1 MNAWCAIRKAIAWKS
16 RPDEP
21 QPNTLRDVAMKI
33 LVALLFAGLLA
44 PRAVAQQTAP
54 AWPPVTQ
61 SAKPWTR
68 WWWPGS
74 AVDKA
79 QLTAQL
85 TAIAKAGI
93 GGVEITPIYGVR
105 GGEAHYIDF
114 LSPRWMEM
122 LEHTT
127 AEAARLG
134 LGVDMATGTGW
145 PFGGPS
151 VIQTDGSS
159 GLALID
165 GKLTGKPTAM
175 KVKRPAPGGEG
186 LVLDPYSPAALD
198 RYLRPFSKA
207 LAELP
212 GPGAGGRGLRSQFH
226 DSFEYYNASWTAQLP
241 AVFRQMHGYDIQT
254 FAVQLGGEQPI
265 DDDTL
270 GRIKG
275 DYRRTLARL
284 HLDYVNAWVAW
295 AHAEGFKA
303 RNQAHGAPGNLLD
316 LYGVAD
322 IPETESFGL
331 TALPIVGL
339 RTDPVGVSVDP
350 DPPSVTIGRFASSA
364 AHVMGR
370 PLASSETLTWLR
382 ENFRESPAAAKPQ
395 IDRLFAAGINHI
407 FYHGTVYSPA
417 DARWPGWFFYA
428 ATQLATTNPL
438 WEDFGAMHGY
448 VARVQ
453 SVLQGGSPDNDI
465 LLYWP
470 FDDVVDRSDG
480 LMHQYGVHDNKWLTE
495 AAAGR
500 IAAKL
505 LDSGYSFDFIS
516 DAQLD
521 RVRVKNGTLATPGA
535 SYRVIVIPATRR
547 MPAESLARLAELAK
561 QGAKVIFESL
571 PQDVPGYGRLEARR
585 AELRGLLSSARLAAT
600 VSGDD
605 LVVALEKH
613 KVRREQ
619 ASQSG
624 LAHIRRARTDGHDYF
639 FANLG
644 GKAFDGWLQLGIADT
659 SALLLDPL
667 SGRAGTAAARRIRG
681 ADLQVYLQLASGESA
696 IVRTYRTAK
705 AQPATTPWHYLM
717 PAAEGLALQGDWQL
731 EFIEGGP
738 ALPAGVRMNALA
750 SWTSLADPLARR
762 FAGTA
767 RYRLEFARP
776 AGLVADE
783 WLLDLGDVRESA
795 RVTFNGESLGTA
807 WSLPYRL
814 RLGSRLE
821 ERNTLEIEVTNLPAN
836 RIRDLDAAKV
846 PWKIMRDIN
855 IASVKYRPFDA
866 SGWEVEPAGLLGPVR
881 LVPARLVSPR

>member
-1 MNAWCAIRKAIAWKS
+1 MKA
-16 RPDEP
+16 
-21 QPNTLRDVAMKI
+21 
-33 LVALLFAGLLA
+33 LVVLLFAGLLM
-44 PRAVAQQTAP
+44 PLAVAQEAP
-54 AWPPVTQ
+54 AVWPAVTQ
-61 SAKPWTR
+61 SSKPWTR

-74 AVDKA
+74 AVDRA

-85 TAIAKAGI
+85 TAIANAGI
-93 GGVEITPIYGVR
+93 GGVEITPIYGAR
-105 GGEAHYIDF
+105 GSEARYLDF

-134 LGVDMATGTGW
+134 IGVDMATGTGW
-145 PFGGPS
+145 PFGGPAVS
-151 VIQTDGSS
+151 DGDGSS
-159 GLALID
+159 SLALLD
-165 GKLTGKPTAM
+165 GKLTGKPTSM

-186 LVLDPYSPAALD
+186 LVLDPYSTDALE

-207 LAELP
+207 FAEFP
-212 GPGAGGRGLRSQFH
+212 RTTSGGRGLRGQFH
-226 DSFEYYNASWTAQLP
+226 DSFEYYNSSWTPRLP
-241 AVFRQMHGYDIQT
+241 AVFLKMHGYDIQS
-254 FAVQLGGEQPI
+254 FAAQLGGEQPV
-265 DDDTL
+265 DDDII
-270 GRIKG
+270 GRVKG
-275 DYRRTLARL
+275 DYRRTLAKL
-284 HLDYVNAWVAW
+284 HLDYVNAWVTW
-295 AHAEGFKA
+295 AHEEGFKA

-339 RTDPVGVSVDP
+339 RSDPVGVSVDP

-417 DARWPGWFFYA
+417 DAEWPGWFFYA

-438 WEDFGAMHGY
+438 WEDFGAMHRY
-448 VARVQ
+448 VTRVQ
-453 SVLQGGSPDNDI
+453 SVLQAGSPDNDV

-470 FDDVVDRSDG
+470 FDDVVERSDG
-480 LMHQYGVHDNKWLTE
+480 LMQQYGVHENKWLTE

-505 LDSGYSFDFIS
+505 LESGYSFDFIS
-516 DAQLD
+516 DAQLNQ
-521 RVRVKNGTLATPGA
+521 VRVKNGVLTTPGA
-535 SYRVIVIPATRR
+535 RYRAIVIPATRR
-547 MPAESLARLAELAK
+547 MPVETLARLADLLK
-561 QGAKVIFESL
+561 QGAKVIIESL

-585 AELRGLLSSARLAAT
+585 AELRALLSSAGLAAA
-600 VSGDD
+600 VAGDD
-605 LVVALEKH
+605 LQAALEKH
-613 KVRREQ
+613 KVPREQ

-644 GKAFDGWLQLGIADT
+644 GRAFDGWLQLGTADGF
-659 SALLLDPL
+659 AMLLDPL
-667 SGRAGTAAARRIRG
+667 SGRAGTAAARRVRG
-681 ADLQVYLQLASGESA
+681 GNLQVYLQLASGESG
-696 IVRTYRTAK
+696 IVRTYRTAASQPA
-705 AQPATTPWHYLM
+705 AQPWRYLA
-717 PAAEGLALQGDWQL
+717 PASEGLALQGEWQL
-731 EFIEGGP
+731 EFIKGGP
-738 ALPAGVRMNALA
+738 VLPAAARMDALA
-750 SWTSLADPLARR
+750 SWTSLADPLASR
-762 FAGTA
+762 FAGTT
-767 RYRLEFARP
+767 RYRLEFERP
-776 AGLVADE
+776 AGMAADE
-783 WLLDLGDVRESA
+783 WLLDLGDLRETA
-795 RVTFNGESLGTA
+795 RVRLNGESLGTV
-807 WSLPYRL
+807 WSVPYRV

-821 ERNTLEIEVTNLPAN
+821 KRNTLEIEVTNLPSN
-836 RIRDLDAAKV
+836 RIRDLDARKV

-881 LVPARLVSPR
+881 LLPARLVSPK